1 MIPGVLN
8 CFRFNQGS
16 IIQIYNSY
24 CYCLWLM
31 SRKGKTSFSQKISK
45 GSVGNYDS
53 GIWKLFLEKIDRGV
67 SRQLKVVGLLVVV
80 LGLR

>member
-1 MIPGVLN
+1 
-8 CFRFNQGS
+8 
-16 IIQIYNSY
+16 
-24 CYCLWLM
+24 M